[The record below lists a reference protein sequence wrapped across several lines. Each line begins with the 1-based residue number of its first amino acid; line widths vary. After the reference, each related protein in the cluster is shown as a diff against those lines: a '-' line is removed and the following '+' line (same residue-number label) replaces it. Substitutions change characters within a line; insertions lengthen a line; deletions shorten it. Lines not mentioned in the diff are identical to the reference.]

1 MTTDER
7 IVKYIENELSP
18 QERNA
23 FEVDMNNSVELREE
37 FEKYLK
43 VNAETDEIKKLKL
56 NPLYLDSILPEFR
69 DKLDAPKIFSVKRN
83 LGYAFGAMLVFILS
97 IVVLK
102 NFFNAKTELTDLQE
116 FTQSLNE
123 NQRIELLKNLNGDQG
138 VYEIISDSLYKPEL
152 ISLFETNLK
161 VNNEVAETYDI
172 EYHEIISGLSKD
184 EVELIYNEIL
194 NSDLLKED
202 AL

>member
-1 MTTDER
+1 
-7 IVKYIENELSP
+7 
-18 QERNA
+18 
-23 FEVDMNNSVELREE
+23 
-37 FEKYLK
+37 
-43 VNAETDEIKKLKL
+43 
-56 NPLYLDSILPEFR
+56 
-69 DKLDAPKIFSVKRN
+69 
-83 LGYAFGAMLVFILS
+83 MLVFILS

-102 NFFNAKTELTDLQE
+102 NFFNDKTELTDLQE
-116 FTQSLNE
+116 FAQSLNK

-138 VYEIISDSLYKPEL
+138 VFEIISDSLYKPEL

-184 EVELIYNEIL
+184 EVDVIYKEIL
-194 NSDLLKED
+194 NSDLLKKD

>member
-43 VNAETDEIKKLKL
+43 VYVETNEIKKLKL
-56 NPLYLDSILPEFR
+56 NPLYLASVLPEFR
-69 DKLDAPKIFSVKRN
+69 DKFDAPKTFSVKRN

-123 NQRIELLKNLNGDQG
+123 NQRIELLKNLNGDQ
-138 VYEIISDSLYKPEL
+138 VVFEIISDSLYKPEL

-184 EVELIYNEIL
+184 EVDVIYKEIL
-194 NSDLLKED
+194 NSDLLKKD